1 MNHSLEVLSI
11 LLPLL
16 FAMASP
22 AFAGVRNG
30 VKSVAAARADAPII
44 IDGVLDEP
52 GWAEAQIATDFINY
66 RTERPAIEQTLVRIL
81 YDDENV
87 YIGFECLEPEPEKI
101 VAFGRKY
108 DQKLDGEDRV
118 EVRLDTFHDL
128 RSAYIFAVNTL
139 GTRYDAR
146 MGIFRSPGGG
156 RREYDD
162 SWGCD
167 WTVACTVAQDR
178 WFAEIAIP
186 IANLLFPQKD
196 NVAWGCNFRRVEHGR
211 QESSYWCYRNSQ
223 ARYPREF
230 GVLTGLDLANVKV
243 DGDPAFE
250 TYVSTTYDLETDST
264 EFSTGLD
271 VGMRLNSELTSAFT
285 INPDF
290 GQVEADADTIELRD
304 TERFLE
310 ERRTFFREGSE
321 LFATPINVYYSRRLG
336 EIDAGGKVT
345 GQGRTWALGLID
357 VQGEIERNEKTF
369 SGNYHVGRYI
379 QNLGA
384 HSHVGGIWTSSFR
397 EDGRNVTGG
406 LDSRIFFDSTTSLT
420 TQFLGL
426 TDSEGIETDDVVDED
441 AYAAYAGLSGGT
453 QPFWWRLDFRDITR
467 GFQPDLGYVPRRDI
481 RGPGSFLN
489 YRKNLDDGSFKWVS
503 IGSDIDYYED
513 SNHDTSLRDF
523 TEWFGTC
530 LRNEI
535 ELWYYRADRFH
546 APYQNWY
553 DRFRIEYNEEV
564 DRWESVSFSVERGVY
579 ETEPYT
585 GYSLE
590 KPQRITDRLVTTLSG
605 DYRRY
610 SDREDDDVTWLWRSV
625 TQYNFPWNSRVKFTA
640 EQTSEGRHNLTMLFS
655 WPVRKDIDLYL
666 LWNDYETDEADVNS
680 AFFKAVYRF

>member
-1 MNHSLEVLSI
+1 MNHSLEALST
-11 LLPLL
+11 LLPVL
-16 FAMASP
+16 FALGSP
-22 AFAGVRNG
+22 AFAGARNG
-30 VKSVAAARADAPII
+30 VTSVAAARTEAPIV

-66 RTERPAIEQTLVRIL
+66 KTERPAFEQTLVRVL
-81 YDDENV
+81 YDNEHL

-101 VAFGRKY
+101 VAVQRKY
-108 DQKLDGEDRV
+108 DQELDGDDRV
-118 EVRLDTFHDL
+118 EIRVDTFHDH
-128 RSAYIFAVNTL
+128 RRAYVFAVNTL

-146 MGIFRSPGGG
+146 IGVF
-156 RREYDD
+156 EFDD

-167 WTVACTVAQDR
+167 WTVACRVDEDR
-178 WFAEIAIP
+178 WYAEIAIP

-196 NVAWGCNFRRVEHGR
+196 DVTWGCNFRRVEHGK

-230 GVLTGLDLANVKV
+230 GVLTGMDLANVKV
-243 DGDPAFE
+243 DHKPAFE

-290 GQVEADADTIELRD
+290 GQVDADPDTIELRD
-304 TERFLE
+304 TERFLR

-321 LFATPINVYYSRRLG
+321 LFETPINIYYSRRF
-336 EIDAGGKVT
+336 EKIDAGGKVT
-345 GQGRTWALGLID
+345 GQGGSWALGVVD
-357 VQGEIERNEKTF
+357 VQGEIERDDDMVA
-369 SGNYHVGRYI
+369 GNYHVGRYI
-379 QNLGA
+379 QNFGE
-384 HSHVGGIWTSSFR
+384 HSHVGGIWATSFR
-397 EDGRNVTGG
+397 DNGNNFTGG
-406 LDSRIFFDSTTSLT
+406 LDSRIFFDSTTALT

-426 TDSEGIETDDVVDED
+426 TDSEGVETDGVMDED
-441 AYAAYAGLSGGT
+441 AHAAYTALSGGT
-453 QPFWWRLDFRDITR
+453 QPFWWRFDFRDITR
-467 GFQPDLGYVPRRDI
+467 GFQPDLGYVPRRDV
-481 RGPGSFLN
+481 RGPGSYLS
-489 YRKNLDDGSFKWVS
+489 YRENLEDGAFKWISV
-503 IGSDIDYYED
+503 GSDIDFYED
-513 SNHDTSLRDF
+513 SNHDTTLRDF
-523 TEWFGTC
+523 REWVGTC

-535 ELWYYRADRFH
+535 ELWYYRSDYFH

-564 DRWESVSFSVERGVY
+564 DIWESVSFSIQRGVY

-610 SDREDDDVTWLWRSV
+610 NDREDDEATWLWRSV
-625 TQYNFPWNSRVKFTA
+625 TQYNFPWNSRLKFTA
-640 EQTSEGRHNLTMLFS
+640 EQTSEGRHNLTTLFS

-666 LWNDYETDEADVNS
+666 LWNDYETGEEDVNS
-680 AFFKAVYRF
+680 AFFKVAYRF